1 MADEFTIRT
10 NGHWYH
16 TFGWDELTK
25 KERSDFDY
33 MNTEERQ
40 QNGVFVRYR
49 GMVYDLNDFMRIDA
63 RIAPHPQRKGWETW
77 HGYHG
82 DSFFSGVLVR
92 WADPSHCHD
101 DRVQLA
107 TYSC

>member
-10 NGHWYH
+10 NGRWYH

-25 KERSDFDY
+25 KERGDFDY

-49 GMVYDLNDFMRIDA
+49 GMVYDLNDSCRIDA
-63 RIAPHPQRKGWETW
+63 RIAPHPAAQGLGDVARLSRFKPQRRTGAL
-77 HGYHG
+77 G
-82 DSFFSGVLVR
+82 
-92 WADPSHCHD
+92 
-101 DRVQLA
+101 
-107 TYSC
+107 